1 MGAYEQVGKLIDPTA
16 KAIRSGSK
24 QMTKAAT
31 AFAANVRKQKELEKV
46 RVTKL
51 NESLYGLDLAV
62 ESIPQI
68 SDSSLDDNTRKVL
81 EEQLGKIHAL
91 GLEATKTGD
100 NAFYLKEKAKFEALV
115 KQLPVMIGVLN
126 EEAKTWETNN
136 QKGVKFLNNPEYN
149 DAWKMDMLDNFNDKN
164 GEDIIPSIVNGKWVF
179 KYKGHLLNTENN
191 LKNVEKGG
199 GLIKYAN
206 DPTNKFKSIFD
217 VTAPDNYKGKQVS
230 TQEKKGTKITTKTR
244 MEYTEQ
250 NNEIRKILKEGD
262 GLKDEIQGIN
272 GQNNWQHYGGEG
284 GYNPEAEI
292 EWLDKSGK
300 KVKMKMEDIL
310 KDLII
315 EDMMQKYGHEDV
327 EEKGTSERILTKKE
341 SKSYKNTAPK

>member
-1 MGAYEQVGKLIDPTA
+1 MGAYEQVGKLTDSTA
-16 KAIRSGSK
+16 EAIRSGSK

-31 AFAANVRKQKELEKV
+31 AFATNVKKQRELEKV

-81 EEQLGKIHAL
+81 EGQLGKIHAL
-91 GLEATKTGD
+91 GLEASKTGD
-100 NAFYLKEKAKFEALV
+100 NAFYLKERAKFEALV

-149 DAWKMDMLDNFNDKN
+149 DAWKMDMLDNFNDKD

-179 KYKGHLLNTENN
+179 KYKGNLLNTENN

-199 GLIKYAN
+199 GLIKYAG
-206 DPTNKFKSIFD
+206 DPTSKFKSIFEVAAGED
-217 VTAPDNYKGKQVS
+217 YTGKQVS
-230 TQEKKGTKITTKTR
+230 TQEKEGSKITTTQKQD
-244 MEYTEQ
+244 YTEQ
-250 NNEIRKILKEGD
+250 NEQIRDMLSKDDG
-262 GLKDEIQGIN
+262 GLKDEIQGVN
-272 GQNNWQHYGGEG
+272 GQDNWQHYGGEG
-284 GYNPEAEI
+284 SYDPEAEI
-292 EWLDKSGK
+292 DWNGK
-300 KVKMKMEDIL
+300 KAKMKDIL

-315 EDMMQKYGHEDV
+315 EDMIQKYGHEDII
-327 EEKGTSERILTKKE
+327 EKGSSERILTNKEKKE
-341 SKSYKNTAPK
+341 LPDTLKTF

>member
-1 MGAYEQVGKLIDPTA
+1 MGAYEQVGKLTDATA
-16 KAIRSGSK
+16 EAIRSGSK

-31 AFAANVRKQKELEKV
+31 AFATNVRKQKELEKV

-91 GLEATKTGD
+91 GLEASKTGD

-149 DAWKMDMLDNFNDKN
+149 GAWKMDMLDNFNDKD

-179 KYKGHLLNTENN
+179 KYKGNLLNTENN

-206 DPTNKFKSIFD
+206 DPTSKFKSIFEVAAGED
-217 VTAPDNYKGKQVS
+217 YTGKQVS
-230 TQEKKGTKITTKTR
+230 TQEKSGSVLTTTQKLD
-244 MEYTEQ
+244 YTEQ
-250 NNEIRKILKEGD
+250 NKQIREMLSKDDG

-284 GYNPEAEI
+284 SYDPEKKI
-292 EWLDKSGK
+292 NGK
-300 KVKMKMEDIL
+300 KMKDIL
-310 KDLII
+310 EDLII
-315 EDMMQKYGHEDV
+315 EDMIQKYGHEDII
-327 EEKGTSERILTKKE
+327 EKGSSERILTKKE
-341 SKSYKNTAPK
+341 KKELPNILKTS